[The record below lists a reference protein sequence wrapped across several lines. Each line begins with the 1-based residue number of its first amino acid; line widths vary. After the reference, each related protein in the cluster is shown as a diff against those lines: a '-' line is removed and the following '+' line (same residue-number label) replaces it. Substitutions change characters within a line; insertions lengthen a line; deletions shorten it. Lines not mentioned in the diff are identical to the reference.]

1 MILSAGLTDPARK
14 GGMGVA
20 QSIYIADD
28 EPSIR
33 RLVSVA
39 LRDEGYKTE
48 EFSDGVTLL
57 AALRHTLPDLVVL
70 DWMMPEPDG
79 LEVCRR
85 LRADPAT
92 RPVPVLMLTARS
104 DEGDRVAGL
113 TVGADDYL
121 SKPFSLRELAAR
133 AKALIRRKEYL
144 SAQPRLLRAGGLTM
158 NLDSRQADLEGRP
171 LELTAQEF
179 DLLSSLMRHS
189 GQVLTREQL
198 LDTPARPGRWMY
210 TSGTCARS
218 WSGRIRPGGISIP
231 CGGWAT
237 ALPRRK
243 KTGIRRGTDG

>member
-1 MILSAGLTDPARK
+1 M
-14 GGMGVA
+14 A

-171 LELTAQEF
+171 LELTAKEF
-179 DLLSSLMRHS
+179 DLLSFLMRHS

-198 LDTPARPGRWMY
+198 LDTVWGVGYAGEAR
-210 TSGTCARS
+210 TVDVH
-218 WSGRIRPGGISIP
+218 IRY
-231 CGGWAT
+231 
-237 ALPRRK
+237 LRQKLERED
-243 KTGIRRGTDG
+243 KTGRYIHTLRGVGYRFAPPEKDGD